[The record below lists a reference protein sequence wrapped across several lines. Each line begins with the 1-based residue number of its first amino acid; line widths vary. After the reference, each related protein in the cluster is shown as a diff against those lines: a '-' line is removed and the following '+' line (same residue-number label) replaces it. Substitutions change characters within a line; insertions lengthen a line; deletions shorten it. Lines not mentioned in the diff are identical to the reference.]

1 MWQLRFLVSI
11 QNQFNL
17 LLMGI
22 LLAMGVLAFIMM
34 FIFPPGSILMVFLG
48 VMTLALSLVAKI
60 LLRCAI
66 LLLCKILKVEVPT
79 SECQH

>member
-22 LLAMGVLAFIMM
+22 LLAMGLLAFIMM

-60 LLRCAI
+60 LLRYAI

>member
-1 MWQLRFLVSI
+1 
-11 QNQFNL
+11 
-17 LLMGI
+17 
-22 LLAMGVLAFIMM
+22 
-34 FIFPPGSILMVFLG
+34 MVFLG

>member
-1 MWQLRFLVSI
+1 
-11 QNQFNL
+11 
-17 LLMGI
+17 MGI
-22 LLAMGVLAFIMM
+22 LLAMGLLAFIMM

-60 LLRCAI
+60 LLRYAI